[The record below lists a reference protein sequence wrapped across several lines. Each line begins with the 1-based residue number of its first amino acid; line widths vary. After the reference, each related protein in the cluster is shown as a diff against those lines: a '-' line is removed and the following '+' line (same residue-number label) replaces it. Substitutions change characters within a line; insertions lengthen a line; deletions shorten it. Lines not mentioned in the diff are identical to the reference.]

1 MSSRLGSSL
10 CRSWFGSTAAGF
22 DATCAFSALRL
33 RFASSPVSF
42 LALCLG
48 LSVSLALPALAQRH
62 ADLAPAEV
70 DQLRDAALDADQRLK
85 LYLKFARVRLATLE
99 QVRTD
104 PKIAAADRPAQIHD
118 HLQDFLSLYDEL
130 DDNIDMY
137 VDRKEDI
144 RKPLKAII
152 EADSEFQAKLKAFQD
167 AVQASK
173 DDTKPYEF
181 VLSNLQDTLASA
193 AADHRQLMT
202 EQEEAA
208 KHARRH
214 RQQKQ

>member
-1 MSSRLGSSL
+1 MTPTFRTFGPLFL
-10 CRSWFGSTAAGF
+10 CL
-22 DATCAFSALRL
+22 LRVS
-33 RFASSPVSF
+33 FASSVVSF
-42 LALCLG
+42 LVLLCLYVG
-48 LSVSLALPALAQRH
+48 LSSSLSSPAFAQHH

-70 DQLRDAALDADQRLK
+70 EQLRDSALDPDQRLK
-85 LYLKFARVRLATLE
+85 LYLKFARTRLAALD
-99 QVRTD
+99 QLRTD

-118 HLQDFLSLYDEL
+118 HLQDFLNLYDEL

-152 EADSEFQAKLKAFQD
+152 EADAEFQTKVKAFQD
-167 AVQASK
+167 ALQSSK
-173 DDTKPYEF
+173 EETKTYEF
-181 VLSNLQDTLASA
+181 VLSNLQDTLTSA
-193 AADHRQLMT
+193 ADDHRKLMA

-208 KHARRH
+208 KHARKH